1 MNTPICDFCRRYA
14 EEAPLRLHMP
24 GHKGLPLLG
33 FEERDL
39 TEVRGADSLY
49 EAMRRFMQLDADAR
63 RAMGLAGRE
72 HVAEKFDK
80 KKVVEATM
88 EALGV

>member
-1 MNTPICDFCRRYA
+1 MARPLITSRIPGCMEAVEEDVSGFLCTPQD
-14 EEAPLRLHMP
+14 
-24 GHKGLPLLG
+24 
-33 FEERDL
+33 
-39 TEVRGADSLY
+39 ADSLY
-49 EAMRRFMQLDADAR
+49 EAMRRFLQLDADAR
-63 RAMGLAGRE
+63 RAMGLAGRA